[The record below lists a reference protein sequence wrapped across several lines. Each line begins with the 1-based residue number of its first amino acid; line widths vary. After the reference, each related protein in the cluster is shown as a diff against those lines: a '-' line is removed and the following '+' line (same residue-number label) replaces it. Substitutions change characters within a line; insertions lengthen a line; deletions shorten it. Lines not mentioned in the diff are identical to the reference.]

1 MRNSCLYIIRV
12 FIFSCV
18 LLTALAICASAS
30 TLGFRPVSPDELKM
44 TSEPKAPGAPAIIL
58 YRQVDRDD
66 QTPDAHEE
74 VYMRIKILTEEG
86 RKYGDIEIRFWK
98 EFSSIVN
105 LHARSIQPDGTIV
118 EFKGTPFDKE
128 IIKSRGVRYK
138 AKTFTMPD
146 VQVGSVLEYYYT
158 EDLSDRYIFDSHWIV
173 SDDLFTKQAKF
184 SLRRY
189 EGDRPL
195 LFLRWNWN
203 LPPGMD
209 KPAMGSDHLVHLEAH
224 DLPAFQAE
232 DFMPPENELKARVDF
247 IYSQDPFENE
257 PDKYWVNVGKKWNGA
272 LESFIGKKKAME
284 EAVAGIVSPSDSPE
298 QKLRKIYARVQQ
310 IRNTTFEQIKTE
322 QEEKRAKE
330 KAPENV
336 GDIWKKQYG
345 SGVDLTWLFLALARA
360 AGFDA
365 SGVWVADRRNYF
377 FDPKTM
383 DGGRLSSNV
392 VAVKLD
398 GKDLFFDPGA
408 RFVPFGELPWDETYV
423 QGLKLDKDGGKW
435 TQTPLPN
442 SSGSSIQR
450 KADLRITDSGDLE
463 GKVTVT
469 FTGLEAA
476 DRRSEE
482 RLADDTARK
491 KYLEDGLKSAIPSG
505 CEVELTN
512 SPDWTNPSN
521 PLVAE
526 FTLKVP
532 GWIAAAGHRALM
544 PVGLFSAPEKHL
556 FDHAERIHPIYF
568 DFPFERADDITLR
581 LPPGWQIPSLPKPQ
595 TIDAKAIVY
604 NVEATNSNGALHLSR
619 KLDVDVVLLP
629 VTSYANL
636 RIIFQGV
643 RTGDEQQLILQ
654 PGGTHEG
661 N

>member
-1 MRNSCLYIIRV
+1 
-12 FIFSCV
+12 
-18 LLTALAICASAS
+18 
-30 TLGFRPVSPDELKM
+30 LGFQPVSPDELKM

-66 QTPDAHEE
+66 QTPDAHEN

-98 EFSSIVN
+98 EYSNIVN
-105 LHARSIQPDGTIV
+105 LHARTIKPDGTIV
-118 EFKGTPFDKE
+118 DFKGTPFDKE
-128 IIKSRGVRYK
+128 IMKGRGVRYK

-158 EDLSDRYIFDSHWIV
+158 EDLSDRFIFDSRWIV
-173 SDDLFTKQAKF
+173 SDELFTKQAKF

-189 EGDRPL
+189 DGDRPL
-195 LFLRWNWN
+195 LFLRWSWN
-203 LPPGMD
+203 LPPDMD
-209 KPAMGSDHLVHLEAH
+209 KPVMGSDHLVHLEAH
-224 DLPAFQAE
+224 DLPAFQTE
-232 DFMPPENELKARVDF
+232 DFMPPENEVKARVDF
-247 IYSQDPFENE
+247 IYSPDPFEKE
-257 PDKYWVNVGKKWNGA
+257 PDKYWLKVGKKRNGA

-284 EAVAGIVSPSDSPE
+284 EAVAGIISPSDSPE

-310 IRNTTFEQIKTE
+310 IRNTSFEQAKTE
-322 QEEKRAKE
+322 QEAKREKE
-330 KAPENV
+330 KPIENV
-336 GDIWKKQYG
+336 EDVWKRQYG

-365 SGVWVADRRNYF
+365 SGVWVADRRYYL

-383 DGGRLSSNV
+383 DGGRLNANV

-408 RFVPFGELPWDETYV
+408 RFVPFGLLPWDETYV

-435 TQTPLPN
+435 TETPLPS
-442 SSGSSIQR
+442 SSGSAIQR

-469 FTGLEAA
+469 FTGLEAEV
-476 DRRSEE
+476 RRSEE

-491 KYLEDGLKSAIPSG
+491 KDLEEGMKSAVPSG

-512 SPDWTNPSN
+512 SPDWSNPSA

-526 FTLKVP
+526 FTLKVA
-532 GWIAAAGHRALM
+532 GWVAAAGHRALM

-568 DFPFERADDITLR
+568 EFPFERADDITLH
-581 LPPGWQIPSLPKPQ
+581 LPTGWQISSLPKPQ

-604 NVEATNSNGALHLSR
+604 NIEAANSNGALHLSR
-619 KLDVDVVLLP
+619 KLDVDVVALP

-636 RIIFQGV
+636 RHIFQGV

-654 PGGTHEG
+654 PGGSHEG